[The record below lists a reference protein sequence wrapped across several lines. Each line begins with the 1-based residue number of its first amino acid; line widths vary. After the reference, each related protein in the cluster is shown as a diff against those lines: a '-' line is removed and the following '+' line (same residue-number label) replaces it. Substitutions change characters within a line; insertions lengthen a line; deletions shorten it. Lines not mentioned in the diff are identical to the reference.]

1 MVLQLCTSKRRE
13 ADTVVAEV
21 ERRVYI
27 LQEHGANDPESCNP

>member
-1 MVLQLCTSKRRE
+1 MQSRKRRE

-27 LQEHGANDPESCNP
+27 SQEHVAKDPVSCHP